1 MRLNNHLAI
10 PGGQAGMGNP
20 IRIRAKSKAGITEVL
35 VLMPHPME
43 TGLGVDAEGRG
54 LQAHHITDVKVAL
67 GDRTLLQAQLSI
79 AVSKDPLIA
88 FRFKGG
94 QPGDRISVSWTDNRG
109 DRGTGDVSIV

>member
-1 MRLNNHLAI
+1 
-10 PGGQAGMGNP
+10 MGNP

-54 LQAHHITDVKVAL
+54 RRAHHITDVKVAL

-109 DRGTGDVSIV
+109 DRGAGDVSIV